1 MSGELGII
9 NDGLKARHLT
19 YIITIPDSSLFII
32 ANIKS
37 FSFDYMSSVTRIEQI
52 FDWKFSE
59 KNAAKFR

>member
-37 FSFDYMSSVTRIEQI
+37 FSFDYMSSMARIEQI
-52 FDWKFSE
+52 FWLE
-59 KNAAKFR
+59 YLQINADSLP